1 MAYDGKSRRELAEMT
16 RWKIYDS
23 AVQLFAANDYKDVS
37 VDSIVKLAGVAKGS
51 FYVHFASKDALVTEM
66 IRDQVELV
74 DADYKNFMA
83 GFAEGAS
90 AEEMMLALI
99 GRIADVLVDVIGC
112 DRMKVVYRAQ
122 VSKDVGTEVVSDYN
136 REIYELFGNILGR
149 GVKSGEFGSEIPVE
163 VLTRHF
169 MMAIRGITYEWCIRY
184 PNFDYKEEALRHM
197 RLLISGIQM

>member
-112 DRMKVVYRAQ
+112 DRMKVVYRSQ
-122 VSKDVGTEVVSDYN
+122 ISKDVGTEVVSDYN

-184 PNFDYKEEALRHM
+184 PSFDYKSEALRHM
-197 RLLISGIQM
+197 KLLIEGIRM